1 MDSQKLLGRRIR
13 SLRHARRLTQE
24 QLGEKAKV
32 DDKYLGAIERG
43 RENPSLLVLERI
55 ATALGVELVDLFQFA
70 HEETNPKVLRQS
82 LHHLLAAANDEQL
95 QMACKLLKAL
105 LR

>member
-13 SLRHARRLTQE
+13 SLRQARGFTQE
-24 QLGEKAKV
+24 RLGEKANV

-43 RENPSLLVLERI
+43 EENPSLLILERI
-55 ATALGVELVDLFQFA
+55 AIALEVELVDLFQFT
-70 HEETNPKVLRQS
+70 HQETNPKALRKS
-82 LHHLLAAANDEQL
+82 LDHLLAAANIEQL
-95 QMACKLLKAL
+95 QMAFKLLKAL